1 MTPVDELERADT
13 AAVQDLARRLGVDKV
28 GIAAPGSFHLPEWT
42 RSVVVLGQ
50 ATLDEAFDY
59 QLHVAYGSV
68 RLWSKWAYERMVA
81 LAARLA
87 LALTRAG
94 FRSEPLLYE
103 DSLSLMD
110 LKVAAL
116 EAGLG
121 VRGQN
126 NLVITREYGPRIRF
140 GAVYT
145 AAALVP
151 DAPLRDYYCTNCTI
165 CWGACPDRALGPTG
179 LDRSRCRAEFDPSP
193 EMARLQER
201 EGKRL
206 SPAAR
211 LQCIRC
217 ITSCPIGKKA
227 GRPYVPG
234 LEPGA

>member
-1 MTPVDELERADT
+1 MAELDELEHVDACT
-13 AAVQDLARRLGVDKV
+13 VKSLARKLGADKV
-28 GIAAPGSFHLPEWT
+28 GITTPEDFHLPAWT

-50 ATLDEAFDY
+50 ATLDEAWDY
-59 QLHVAYGSV
+59 QLHVAYGPV
-68 RLWSKWAYERMVA
+68 QLWSKWAYERLVG
-81 LAARLA
+81 LAGRLA
-87 LALTRAG
+87 LALVQAG
-94 FRSEPLLYE
+94 FRAEPLTYE
-103 DSLSLMD
+103 DSLALID
-110 LKVAAL
+110 LKVAAVR
-116 EAGLG
+116 AGLG

-126 NLVITREYGPRIRF
+126 NLVVTREYGPRIRF

-145 AAALVP
+145 TAPLEP

-165 CWGACPDRALGPTG
+165 CWGACPDRALGPNG
-179 LDRSRCRAEFDPSP
+179 LDRSRCRAEFDPTP

-201 EGKRL
+201 EEKRL

-234 LEPGA
+234 LEIGA